1 MVIKIT
7 CIKEN
12 FSCKKGHIMIE
23 IYIIIK
29 SIFNVWI
36 EIRLLIFND
45 GDINDQQRPNF
56 LRSLLSF
63 SDRIWT
69 FTDQIFRC

>member
-1 MVIKIT
+1 
-7 CIKEN
+7 
-12 FSCKKGHIMIE
+12 MIE

-36 EIRLLIFND
+36 EIRSLVFND
-45 GDINDQQRPNF
+45 GDLNDQQRPNF
-56 LRSLLSF
+56 LWLLLSF